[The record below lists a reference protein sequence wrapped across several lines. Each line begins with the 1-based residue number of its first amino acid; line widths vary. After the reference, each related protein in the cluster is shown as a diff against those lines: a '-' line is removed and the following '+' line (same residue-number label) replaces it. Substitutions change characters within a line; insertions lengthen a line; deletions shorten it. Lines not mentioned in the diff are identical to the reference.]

1 MLRLVVTFPE
11 HELHGISNSEIFIEV
26 SFCVSA
32 EKENPSN
39 IFSMDSM

>member
-1 MLRLVVTFPE
+1 M
-11 HELHGISNSEIFIEV
+11 SNSETFIEA

-39 IFSMDSM
+39 IFSMDSI